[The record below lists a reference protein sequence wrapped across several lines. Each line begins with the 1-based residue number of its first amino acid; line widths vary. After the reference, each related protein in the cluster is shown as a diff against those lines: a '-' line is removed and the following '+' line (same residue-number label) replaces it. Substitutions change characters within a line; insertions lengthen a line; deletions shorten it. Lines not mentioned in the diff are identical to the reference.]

1 TTGTLAFGI
10 TIIDN
15 DRYYFYETDGKLC
28 KKGWV
33 SVNGNAYYA
42 DTTTGK
48 LAVGMKKIGSNTYY
62 FNEEGI
68 QQKGKV
74 VTIGNDKYYFQDNG
88 RLYKGGWISIGGKP
102 YYADTTTGKLA
113 IGMKKIGS
121 NTYYFNEEGIQQKGK
136 VITIGNDKYYFQDN
150 GRLYKDGWIE
160 IGGNSYYADKTT
172 GTLAWG
178 IKTIGNDSYYFDENC
193 ELYKSGWFI
202 FNNDQYYSNTTTG
215 TLATGLNTVN
225 GKKYYFSDLGSM
237 QTGDIT
243 LDDQTYYFNEL
254 GYMELRDNYSYMQE
268 DYCYNIEN
276 GNARIVWYEGT
287 ASNIIVPSSIGDYP
301 VIRIG
306 NNAFFRSRNII
317 QNVVLEDGIRI
328 IEENAFY
335 ACDKLKSITFPDSI
349 TRISEN
355 AFGRCSSLEEVNM
368 TNKAAV
374 NIRDGAFEDCT
385 SLKQIELSNRATV
398 LSSVF
403 ARCTSLETV
412 KLPAV
417 YGEIPYKFF
426 SGCTNLKNVEIPIYV
441 KKIGDYA
448 FENCTGLTA
457 LTIPKEVT
465 TIGENAFSGCT
476 NITLYVEK
484 NSPAYTFAIDNNINY
499 IVVGEEVSNETYR
512 YYYYQLDDK
521 AKILYDEIVDHL
533 DAIKSGVD
541 SIILS
546 NRVNEYAQEH
556 GINSFF
562 DGTMQN
568 AVNAFNLDYA
578 DVFYWDCTKTS
589 ISYYGSTFY
598 FKAHN
603 GASNFLE
610 DEFNSA
616 AKVEIAYNKV
626 DTKINQIMNGISSDS
641 TDYEIVAIVHDWLV
655 DNLDYDYTFSTN
667 CHNVYGTLVES
678 KPVCEGYARTFK
690 TLMDKYDIPCIIVT
704 GTGINSASSGAHAWN
719 YVQLDG
725 EWYAMDVT
733 WDDPRING
741 EGAPSQ
747 EWLNQIHHTYFLRGA
762 NNANFISSHIL
773 DDDFEV
779 PTLNG
784 SDYAGAA

>member
-1 TTGTLAFGI
+1 MYFSLEDGTRITSERWVNYSKHYIDGTTGCAVTGVHS
-10 TIIDN
+10 IDG
-15 DRYYFYETDGKLC
+15 E
-28 KKGWV
+28 
-33 SVNGNAYYA
+33 
-42 DTTTGK
+42 
-48 LAVGMKKIGSNTYY
+48 
-62 FNEEGI
+62 
-68 QQKGKV
+68 Q
-74 VTIGNDKYYFQDNG
+74 
-88 RLYKGGWISIGGKP
+88 
-102 YYADTTTGKLA
+102 
-113 IGMKKIGS
+113 
-121 NTYYFNEEGIQQKGK
+121 
-136 VITIGNDKYYFQDN
+136 
-150 GRLYKDGWIE
+150 
-160 IGGNSYYADKTT
+160 
-172 GTLAWG
+172 
-178 IKTIGNDSYYFDENC
+178 YYFDENGV
-193 ELYKSGWFI
+193 LFKSGWFI
-202 FNNDQYYSNTTTG
+202 FNNDQYYSNKSTG

-243 LDDQTYYFNEL
+243 LDDQTYHFNEL

-268 DYCYNIEN
+268 DYCYNIEK
-276 GNARIVWYEGT
+276 GKARIVWYDGT
-287 ASNIIVPSSIGDYP
+287 APNIIVPSSIGDFP

-306 NNAFFRSRNII
+306 NNAFFKSRNII
-317 QNVVLEDGIRI
+317 QNVVIENGITI

-349 TRISEN
+349 TRIGEN
-355 AFGRCSSLEEVNM
+355 AFGKCSSLEEVNM
-368 TNKAAV
+368 TDKAAV

-417 YGEIPYKFF
+417 YGEIPYKIF
-426 SGCTNLKNVEIPIYV
+426 SGCTNLKNIEIPIYV
-441 KKIGDYA
+441 NKIGDYA

-476 NITLYVEK
+476 YITLYVEK
-484 NSPAYTFAIDNNINY
+484 DSPAHIFALNNNINY
-499 IVVGEEVSNETYR
+499 VVIGEEVSNEPYR
-512 YYYYQLDDK
+512 YYYYQLDDR

-546 NRVNEYAQEH
+546 NKVNEYAQAH
-556 GINSFF
+556 GASSFF
-562 DGTMQN
+562 DGVMQD
-568 AVNAFNLDYA
+568 AVDAFNLDYA
-578 DVFYWDCTKTS
+578 DVFYWDCTKTALS
-589 ISYYGSTFY
+589 RSNYTHY
-598 FKAHN
+598 FKAYN

-616 AKVEIAYNKV
+616 AKVEIACNKV
-626 DTKINQIMNGISSDS
+626 DTKINQIMSGISSDS

-667 CHNVYGTLVES
+667 CHNIYGTLVES

-690 TLMDKYDIPCIIVT
+690 TLMDKYDIACIIVT
-704 GTGINSASSGAHAWN
+704 GTGINSSSSGAHAWN

-733 WDDPRING
+733 WDDPKING
-741 EGAPSQ
+741 TGTLDE
-747 EWLNQIHHTYFLRGA
+747 EWLNQVHHSYFLKGA
-762 NNANFISSHIL
+762 NDTKFMNSHIL
-773 DDDFEV
+773 DEDFEV

-784 SDYAGAA
+784 SDYVGVA